1 MAKQTVHTHNLLIMT
16 LQTYLNST
24 DVEIQFTVKK
34 KKQTTKKKTY
44 ESKTV

>member
-1 MAKQTVHTHNLLIMT
+1 MT

-24 DVEIQFTVKK
+24 DVEIPFTVKK
-34 KKQTTKKKTY
+34 KKQTKKKTY